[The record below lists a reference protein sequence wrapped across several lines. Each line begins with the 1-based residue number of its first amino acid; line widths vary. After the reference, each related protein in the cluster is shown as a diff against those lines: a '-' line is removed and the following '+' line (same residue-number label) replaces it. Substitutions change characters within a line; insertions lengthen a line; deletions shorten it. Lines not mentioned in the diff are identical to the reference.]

1 MFRFLKRLWR
11 DEDGPTAVEYGVL
24 LALIVL
30 AAMGAIE
37 SVGSSASTS
46 MDQTNTK
53 MSDAGLGK

>member
-1 MFRFLKRLWR
+1 MFRFLKRLLR
-11 DEDGPTAVEYGVL
+11 DEDGPTAVEYGML

-30 AAMGAIE
+30 AALGAIE

-46 MDQTNTK
+46 MGQSNTK

>member
-1 MFRFLKRLWR
+1 MFKFLKRLLR

-46 MDQTNTK
+46 MNQSNTK

>member
-1 MFRFLKRLWR
+1 MFKFLKRLLR
-11 DEDGPTAVEYGVL
+11 EEDGPTAVEYGVL

-46 MDQTNTK
+46 MTTTNTR
-53 MSDAGLGK
+53 MSDVGLGK